1 MERGA
6 KERGATARATMVGVD
21 PIARDDVAADDC
33 GYSTPTSTDSV
44 KGRGVSMARE
54 WPRPAWGESRDGGAC
69 VTPLKVSCA
78 LFLDRGGA
86 HLSTGISP
94 SAHEPVRIAPM
105 AVPPGDRD
113 GTGPLGCGMD
123 TTRTTTALGSSM
135 TSFSMDFGRISSRKF
150 HHHHEQQQAMMRHD

>member
-78 LFLDRGGA
+78 LV
-86 HLSTGISP
+86 LSTFLRQKGAAPSICFICWGRKIVTPFFFTRGIHP
-94 SAHEPVRIAPM
+94 DLLLLTFDV
-105 AVPPGDRD
+105 GD
-113 GTGPLGCGMD
+113 
-123 TTRTTTALGSSM
+123 
-135 TSFSMDFGRISSRKF
+135 GRG
-150 HHHHEQQQAMMRHD
+150 A